1 MPEIEEESIRE
12 TQYEELDSRLQIVE
26 SFLDSVQSVTSN
38 KKQLS

>member
-26 SFLDSVQSVTSN
+26 SYLDSVQSVASS